1 MFEKI
6 RSLIIPA
13 RIVAIII
20 SALVITFGVYIALGV
35 LNGILTAFPLGAV
48 IIATIMFAIT
58 VGRRLPIFGVARAII
73 IIGGGLLTV
82 FVLSVGTAF
91 LAEHIWIVAI
101 ASIIIVGLVVHNEDI
116 ASVASKYQN
125 Q

>member
-35 LNGILTAFPLGAV
+35 LNGILSAFPLGTV
-48 IIATIMFAIT
+48 IIAIIMFAIT
-58 VGRRLPIFGVARAII
+58 VGRRLPIIGTARAII
-73 IIGGGLLTV
+73 IIGGGLLSV

-91 LAEHIWIVAI
+91 LAEHIWIVTV
-101 ASIIIVGLVVHNEDI
+101 ASIIIVGLMVNNEDI
-116 ASVASKYQN
+116 ANVASKYQN